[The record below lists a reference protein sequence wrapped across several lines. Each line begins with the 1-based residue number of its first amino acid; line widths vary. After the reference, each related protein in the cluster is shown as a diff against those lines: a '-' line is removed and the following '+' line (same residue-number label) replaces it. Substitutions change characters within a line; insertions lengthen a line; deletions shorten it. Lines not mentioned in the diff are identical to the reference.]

1 MDIRYL
7 FVKFRTQ
14 FLTSMDTSLDLQPFA
29 AHSAVMNHQI
39 TVARTLC
46 KSIVLTPLGYSELE
60 GYGVEI
66 NVGTQGQERNLVK
79 WISTFRQYLL
89 LEPR

>member
-1 MDIRYL
+1 
-7 FVKFRTQ
+7 
-14 FLTSMDTSLDLQPFA
+14 MDTSLDLQPFA
-29 AHSAVMNHQI
+29 ASSAVMNHQ
-39 TVARTLC
+39 TAVARTLC

-66 NVGTQGQERNLVK
+66 NVGTQGQECSLVK